1 MKMKAKLIHL
11 EAGGKWIAIL
21 NTDDADELGVRSL
34 GRIRLRK
41 GKHELI
47 AIVNT
52 TTRIV
57 PKGFVGIYDEA
68 QSRLQL
74 QEGDE
79 VEIEPSSPP
88 NSLSYIRNRLRGR
101 KLSREETY
109 EIVKDLVSGALSE
122 VEITSLVTSLHHF
135 ALDIDEATSLS
146 WAMVE
151 TGQTLRLDK
160 KVVVDKHS
168 IGGVPGDKTTLLVV
182 PIVAACGLTIP
193 KSSSRAITSAAGT
206 ADRAEVFMPVNL
218 GMDEMKHVL
227 DKTGGCIV
235 WGGALHLAPADEI
248 FVQVEFP
255 LSIDPLLLPS
265 IISKKKAVGANFVVI
280 DIPTGAETKVKTLN
294 EAQLLA
300 QDFIDLGRR
309 LDMDVQCAITYGA
322 QPIGQAIGPALEAKE
337 ALENLMNLKSNND
350 LVDKATDIAGMLL
363 EMTGR
368 TGGQATAKEI
378 LRNGRAEQK
387 LRQIIKEQGDDP
399 DIKPDDIPIGDQR
412 LDMEA
417 EESGVVLWINNSKL
431 VDLARLAGAPKDKGA
446 GVLLHKKLG
455 DKVDKGDP
463 LYTVYAEKA
472 GKLEDARSILDGE
485 AAVIVSH
492 RMEMTLSQ
500 VKELKPPRERFVLE
514 R

>member
-1 MKMKAKLIHL
+1 MKLKAKLIHL
-11 EAGGKWIAIL
+11 DAGGKWIVIL
-21 NTDDADELGVRSL
+21 NDDDAEELGVRSL
-34 GRIRLRK
+34 GRIKLRK
-41 GKHELI
+41 DKQELT

-52 TTRIV
+52 TSRIV
-57 PKGFVGIYDEA
+57 PKGSIGIYDETQA
-68 QSRLQL
+68 RLRL

-79 VEIEPSSPP
+79 VDVELSSPP
-88 NSLSYIRNRLRGR
+88 NSLNYIRNRLRGR
-101 KLSREETY
+101 KLSRQETY
-109 EIVKDLVSGALSE
+109 EIIKDLVSGELSE
-122 VEITSLVTSLHHF
+122 VEITSLVTSMHHF
-135 ALDIDEATSLS
+135 ALDIDEATNLS

-151 TGQTLRLDK
+151 TGRTLQLDK
-160 KVVVDKHS
+160 KMVVDKHS

-218 GMDEMKHVL
+218 GMEEMKRVL
-227 DKTGGCIV
+227 DKTDGCIV

-280 DIPTGAETKVKTLN
+280 DIPTGAETKVKTLS

-337 ALENLMNLKSNND
+337 ALENLMNRKLNQD

-363 EMTGR
+363 EMTGK
-368 TGGQATAKEI
+368 TGGQATAKQI
-378 LRNGRAEQK
+378 LRTGRAEQK
-387 LRQIIKEQGDDP
+387 LRQIIKEQGGDP
-399 DIKPDDIPIGDQR
+399 DIKPEDIPFGDHQ
-412 LDMEA
+412 MEIQA
-417 EESGVVLWINNSKL
+417 EQSGVVLWINNSKL
-431 VDLARLAGAPKDKGA
+431 VDQARLAGAPKDKGA

-455 DKVDKGDP
+455 DKVDRGDP
-463 LYTVYAEKA
+463 VYTIYAEKA

-485 AAVIVSH
+485 AAVISGH

-500 VKELKPPRERFVLE
+500 IKELRPPRERFVLE

>member
-1 MKMKAKLIHL
+1 
-11 EAGGKWIAIL
+11 
-21 NTDDADELGVRSL
+21 
-34 GRIRLRK
+34 
-41 GKHELI
+41 
-47 AIVNT
+47 
-52 TTRIV
+52 
-57 PKGFVGIYDEA
+57 
-68 QSRLQL
+68 
-74 QEGDE
+74 
-79 VEIEPSSPP
+79 
-88 NSLSYIRNRLRGR
+88 
-101 KLSREETY
+101 
-109 EIVKDLVSGALSE
+109 
-122 VEITSLVTSLHHF
+122 
-135 ALDIDEATSLS
+135 
-146 WAMVE
+146 
-151 TGQTLRLDK
+151 
-160 KVVVDKHS
+160 
-168 IGGVPGDKTTLLVV
+168 
-182 PIVAACGLTIP
+182 
-193 KSSSRAITSAAGT
+193 
-206 ADRAEVFMPVNL
+206 
-218 GMDEMKHVL
+218 
-227 DKTGGCIV
+227 
-235 WGGALHLAPADEI
+235 
-248 FVQVEFP
+248 
-255 LSIDPLLLPS
+255 
-265 IISKKKAVGANFVVI
+265 
-280 DIPTGAETKVKTLN
+280 VKTLS

-337 ALENLMNLKSNND
+337 ALENLMNVKSNHD

-387 LRQIIKEQGDDP
+387 LRQIIKEQGGDP

-417 EESGVVLWINNSKL
+417 EESGIVLWINNSKL

-455 DKVDKGDP
+455 DKVGKGDP
-463 LYTVYAEKA
+463 VCTIYSEKA

-500 VKELKPPRERFVLE
+500 ITELKPPRERFVLE